1 MSAGRPGGVGI
12 ATVCAMFLPSYG
24 SIFASLERE
33 LTDVPNFAL
42 AVAVSFVAAPAS
54 ILAASFLEA
63 AESIFMQGLALLEAG
78 YDRAPAL
85 MLVLSALLVLPMVAL
100 VSFTLQKSV
109 RSKANRAALRA
120 AQRRAQTG
128 GDWTREGLSGT
139 TIPALQSQAWLTIEG
154 GRAGTVPLAGQT
166 IRIGRH
172 EDNDIR
178 LADSSVHRYHAVIQR
193 TGEEGFVI
201 TDVSGKE
208 GNGIRINGARQAQA
222 QLVDGDLI
230 ELGRAKL
237 KFENAPI

>member
-1 MSAGRPGGVGI
+1 MSN
-12 ATVCAMFLPSYG
+12 L
-24 SIFASLERE
+24 
-33 LTDVPNFAL
+33 AL
-42 AVAVSFVAAPAS
+42 VVVAISGTAPAS
-54 ILAASFLEA
+54 ILAAGFLEA
-63 AESIFMQGLALLEAG
+63 VESIFMQGLALVEAG
-78 YDRAPAL
+78 YQRAPAL
-85 MLVLSALLVLPMVAL
+85 MLVLSALLVLPAVAL
-100 VSFTLQKSV
+100 VSFILQ
-109 RSKANRAALRA
+109 RSGRRKANRAALRA
-120 AQRRAQTG
+120 AERRAQAG

-139 TIPALQSQAWLTIEG
+139 TIPAWPSQAWLTIEG
-154 GRAGTVPLAGQT
+154 GRIGTVPLAGQT

-193 TGEEGFVI
+193 TDEEGFVI

-237 KFENAPI
+237 KFENAPV

>member
-1 MSAGRPGGVGI
+1 M
-12 ATVCAMFLPSYG
+12 
-24 SIFASLERE
+24 
-33 LTDVPNFAL
+33 TDVSSLVL
-42 AVAVSFVAAPAS
+42 AVAVSLGAAPAS

-109 RSKANRAALRA
+109 RSRAKRAALRA
-120 AQRRAQTG
+120 VQRRAHTG

-139 TIPALQSQAWLTIEG
+139 TIPAFQSQAWLTIEG
-154 GRAGTVPLAGQT
+154 GRVGTVPLAGQT

-193 TGEEGFVI
+193 SGEEDFVI

-208 GNGIRINGARQAQA
+208 GNGIRINGTRQAQA

-230 ELGRAKL
+230 ELGRARL
-237 KFENAPI
+237 KFENAPV

>member
-1 MSAGRPGGVGI
+1 
-12 ATVCAMFLPSYG
+12 MFLPSYG
-24 SIFASLERE
+24 SSFAGLERE
-33 LTDVPNFAL
+33 LTDVSNLAL
-42 AVAVSFVAAPAS
+42 VVAAIFGAAPAS
-54 ILAASFLEA
+54 ILSAGFVEA

-78 YDRAPAL
+78 YQRAPAL
-85 MLVLSALLVLPMVAL
+85 MLVLSALLVLPAVAL
-100 VSFTLQKSV
+100 VSFTLQ
-109 RSKANRAALRA
+109 RSGRRKANRAALRA
-120 AQRRAQTG
+120 VQRRAEAGG

-139 TIPALQSQAWLTIEG
+139 TIPAWPSQAWLTIEG

-193 TGEEGFVI
+193 TDEEGFVI

-237 KFENAPI
+237 KFENAPV